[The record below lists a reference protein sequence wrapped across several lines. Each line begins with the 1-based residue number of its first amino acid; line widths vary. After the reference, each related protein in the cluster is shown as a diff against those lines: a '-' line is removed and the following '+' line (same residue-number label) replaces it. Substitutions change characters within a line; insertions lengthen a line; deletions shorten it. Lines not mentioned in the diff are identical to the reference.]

1 MLGPGLT
8 SRPSGHPCGGGVPH
22 TAVMWRNWAGNQT
35 MRPASTEHPSS
46 VEQVQQ
52 VVRTASTHRLKA
64 IGSGHSFTGIGLTD
78 GVLVSLDRMDRVLE
92 LDAARG
98 RVTVQAG
105 MVLSRLNDALAV
117 AGLGLTNMGDV
128 AVQSVAGA
136 LATGTHGTGRDSGAL
151 ATQVVGL
158 ELVLADGEL
167 LSCSADE
174 QPDAF
179 AAARVGLG
187 ALGIVT
193 AVTLQAEPAFLLR
206 AREEPCPLDEV
217 LDGFE
222 ELVADNDHVE
232 FYWFPHTST
241 ALLKRNERTTGPAEP
256 LSTVRRLLDDE
267 VLGNGVFSLTCR
279 LGAAVPRTVP
289 PLNRLA
295 ARAVTAR
302 TYTDAAPRVFTA
314 PRRVR
319 FREMEYAVPR
329 AELPAAMGELRGL
342 PERHGLRVSFPVEVR
357 VAPGDDVPL
366 STAYGRSTA
375 YVAVHVYRG
384 TELQPYFDAVE
395 AVMRAAGGRPHWGKL
410 HSLTADDLRP
420 LYPRFEDFRSVR
432 DGLDPRRRFANAY
445 LDRVLGP

>member
-1 MLGPGLT
+1 
-8 SRPSGHPCGGGVPH
+8 
-22 TAVMWRNWAGNQT
+22 MWRNWAGNQT
-35 MRPASTEHPSS
+35 MSPASTERPAT
-46 VEQVQQ
+46 VEAVQDL
-52 VVRTASTHRLKA
+52 VRATGTQRLKA

-78 GVLVSLDRMDRVLE
+78 GVLVSLDRMDRVL
-92 LDAARG
+92 DVDRASG

-105 MVLSRLNDALAV
+105 RVLSRLNDALSAD
-117 AGLGLTNMGDV
+117 GLGLTNMGDV
-128 AVQSVAGA
+128 AVQTVAGA
-136 LATGTHGTGRDSGAL
+136 LATGTHGTGRDSAAL

-158 ELVLADGEL
+158 ELVLADGERL
-167 LSCSADE
+167 TCSAD
-174 QPDAF
+174 QHPDVF

-206 AREEPCPLDEV
+206 AREEPRPLDEV

-222 ELVADNDHVE
+222 QLAEAEEHVE

-241 ALLKRNERTTGPAEP
+241 ALLKRNERVAGPAEP
-256 LSTVRRLLDDE
+256 LPRARRLLDDE
-267 VLGNGVFSLTCR
+267 VLGNGAFALTCR

-289 PLNRLA
+289 ALNRLA

-302 TYTDAAPRVFTA
+302 TYSDAAPAVFTA

-329 AELPAAMGELRGL
+329 AELPAVMRELRGL

-357 VAPGDDVPL
+357 VAPADDVWL

-395 AVMRAAGGRPHWGKL
+395 AVVRAAGGRPHWGKL
-410 HSLTADDLRP
+410 HSLGAAELRP
-420 LYPRFEDFRSVR
+420 LYPRFDDVLAVR
-432 DGLDPRRRFANAY
+432 DRLDPGRRFTNAY
-445 LDRVLGP
+445 LERVLGP